1 MGYSVSLP
9 IFLYKKYVMGD
20 NYNFD
25 IESYTEDDLFT
36 LFKIKK
42 GDSVH
47 DIHAKF
53 RKNML
58 NSIQE
63 QQREEFTT
71 FLQEA
76 QSKII
81 NAIAK
86 YNSDIEYIPLW
97 YIHGLLQESLVYY
110 SIHPPLLP

>member
-1 MGYSVSLP
+1 MRKNYHKLDNSVSLP

-25 IESYTEDDLFT
+25 IDSYTEDDLFT

-42 GDSVH
+42 DDSVH
-47 DIHAKF
+47 DIHDKF
-53 RKNML
+53 RKNIL
-58 NSIQE
+58 NAIQE
-63 QQREEFTT
+63 QQREEFTV

-76 QSKII
+76 QTKII

-86 YNSDIEYIPLW
+86 YNSDIEYIPLAEP
-97 YIHGLLQESLVYY
+97 Y
-110 SIHPPLLP
+110 